1 MHRYFLD
8 DDLMLGKIRIS
19 GAEAH
24 HLIHVMRTA
33 VGESVELF
41 DGRGNVARGELVELR
56 RNEALIDAGEVQH
69 TTRPSGPVLISAVPK
84 GDRFRWLVE
93 KATELG
99 VSRLIP
105 VTTELS
111 VVAPRESKIEKQ
123 EQTVVA
129 ACKQSGRNWLM
140 QVDTLRTLEQ
150 ATEENRETVLKY
162 VADPAGESLP
172 ATNGS
177 AGDSPVFV
185 IGPEGG
191 LTSSE
196 LDRLEARG
204 YEKIRL
210 GPSILRIETAAVS
223 LAGWWC
229 LSRMDLQ

>member
-1 MHRYFLD
+1 MHRYFLNG
-8 DDLMLGKIRIS
+8 DLILGKIRIS
-19 GAEAH
+19 GTEAH

-33 VGESVELF
+33 IGELVEVF
-41 DGRGNVARGELVELR
+41 DGRGNSARGTVVELG
-56 RNEALIDAGEVQH
+56 RNEALIEAGEVHH
-69 TTRPSGPVLISAVPK
+69 TTRPAGPVIIAAVPK

-111 VVAPRESKIEKQ
+111 VVAPRESKLEKQ

-140 QVDTLRTLEQ
+140 QVDPLRTLDQ
-150 ATEENRETVLKY
+150 AVEECRNANLKF
-162 VADPAGESLP
+162 VADPSGKFF
-172 ATNGS
+172 S
-177 AGDSPVFV
+177 ARDISTEETPVFV

-196 LDRLEARG
+196 VERLESRG
-204 YEKIRL
+204 YERIRL
-210 GPSILRIETAAVS
+210 GPTMLRIETAAIA
-223 LAGWWC
+223 LAGGWSIFHSDQ
-229 LSRMDLQ
+229 L

>member
-8 DDLMLGKIRIS
+8 GDLSLGKIRIS

-24 HLIHVMRTA
+24 HLIHVMRTSI
-33 VGESVELF
+33 GESVEIF
-41 DGRGNVARGELVELR
+41 DGRGNFVRGTVVELGR
-56 RNEALIDAGEVQH
+56 KEALIAAESLQ
-69 TTRPSGPVLISAVPK
+69 TSTRPEGPVLIAAVPK

-105 VTTELS
+105 VTTSLS

-140 QVDTLRTLEQ
+140 QVDSLRTLEQ
-150 ATEENRETVLKY
+150 ATEEYRETGLKY
-162 VADPAGESLP
+162 VADPSGESLCSRV
-172 ATNGS
+172 GS
-177 AGDSPVFV
+177 GFGAPVFV

-191 LTSSE
+191 LTASE
-196 LDRLEARG
+196 LEQLKSRG
-204 YEKIRL
+204 YETIRL
-210 GPSILRIETAAVS
+210 GSTILRIETAAIA
-223 LAGWWC
+223 LAGWWS
-229 LSRMDLQ
+229 LSRIGLQ